1 MEVKLIEPISR
12 KLNVLGRAYLSALN
26 DHMEHL
32 EINRYYY
39 PLTVICYYDGQLTQK
54 ALAEK
59 LGKDKSIIVKI
70 IDTLADKGFVFRQI
84 NPDDR
89 RQHLLGVTE
98 KAKKAFPHI
107 VKTFER
113 MNRSASKNISAHDM
127 EIFESVLN
135 KMKDNLIDFTTPDPV
150 TKTI

>member
-12 KLNVLGRAYLSALN
+12 KLNVLGRGYLAAL
-26 DHMEHL
+26 DKHMEHL

-39 PLTVICYYDGQLTQK
+39 PLTVMCYYDGQLTQK

-70 IDTLADKGFVFRQI
+70 IDTLVDKGFVYRQV
-84 NPDDR
+84 NPEDR

-107 VKTFER
+107 VRTFER
-113 MNRSASKNISAHDM
+113 MNKSASKNISAHDM
-127 EIFESVLN
+127 EVFETVLN
-135 KMKDNLIDFTTPDPV
+135 KMKENLADFTNPDPV